1 LPRSRPS
8 VEARSPVDEKLACA
22 AALAIVLSAI
32 GLFGVIAYEV
42 GQRTREI
49 GIRLALGAMPRRVVV
64 LFLKKGLAV
73 VLAAYIAGLV
83 ISFATSRLL
92 SAWLFKVRPSDPA
105 TFGAAALLLA
115 VVALL
120 ASYLPSRRAT
130 QVDPVQALRH
140 E

>member
-1 LPRSRPS
+1 MG
-8 VEARSPVDEKLACA
+8 
-22 AALAIVLSAI
+22 AI
-32 GLFGVIAYEV
+32 
-42 GQRTREI
+42 
-49 GIRLALGAMPRRVVV
+49 PRRVVV

-73 VLAAYIAGLV
+73 VLAACIAGLFL
-83 ISFATSRLL
+83 SLAASRLL
-92 SAWLFKVRPSDPA
+92 SAWLFNVRPSDPA